1 MRAWFACSGAEL
13 LALTDDAVAG
23 ALAASQMAR
32 RLSPEPTQL
41 TAWKREAALLRDL
54 VRDCGGEGWTLA
66 FEFDLLRLEKRID
79 VVLLT
84 DRAILVLEFKV
95 GATQVSNAD
104 RAQAEDYALD
114 LRDFHAGSRAHP
126 IIPVVVATECPRPAP
141 FQLALGVPDVTQ
153 VAEAS
158 AASLPALLRAVQALP
173 AGAALDGAAWLDAK
187 YQPVPTIIEAAATLF
202 SRNSVVEIAEAR
214 ADAPNLN
221 RTTAAIH
228 AALAAARQ
236 AAERVVIFVTGIP
249 GAGKTLCGLNVV
261 FGQARHDGS
270 AFLTGN
276 APLVAVLREA
286 LACNKAGISLE
297 LGPSNDPERRKRA
310 GLLRQARH
318 ETEAALQNVHRF
330 LADNAGRTT
339 APAERVIVFDEAQR
353 AWDAQQAMRDTQ
365 RRTSTLRMSEPAHT
379 LDIMGRHD
387 GFAAVV
393 ALIGGGQEINTGE
406 AGLREWGKVIADAP
420 GWRAVAAPS
429 VIKAAV
435 PAQRLAAGQP
445 AWLRL
450 DADLDLTVPMR
461 SVRDDIAAAW
471 VDAVLR
477 NVPAEAVALAASATL
492 PFLLTRSLEA
502 ARAAL
507 RQLAAGRRR
516 AGFVRSSGARRL
528 RAEGFDAQLIGT
540 DEPVDWFLERWP
552 DIRASDALEVAATEY
567 ACQGLELDLVGLAWG
582 GDFIRREGAWLPRRF
597 AGNAWQVV
605 NSAEEQRFIANTYRV
620 LLTRARYETVIW
632 VPEGSAAG
640 PFHDRTRP
648 AAEMDAIADF
658 VLACGARRLQDATAG
673 DGVGAD
679 AAVADEVPAPA
690 AGTGSLLPLG

>member
-13 LALTDDAVAG
+13 LGLEDAAVAG
-23 ALAASQMAR
+23 TLAASQMAR
-32 RLSPEPTQL
+32 RLSGEPTQL
-41 TAWKREAALLRDL
+41 TAWRRQAALLRQM
-54 VRDCGGEGWTLA
+54 VRDCGGEAWTLA

-95 GATQVSNAD
+95 GATLVGNAD
-104 RAQAEDYALD
+104 RAQAWDYAQD
-114 LRDFHAGSRAHP
+114 LLDFHAGSRGHP
-126 IIPVVVATECPRPAP
+126 IIPVVVATECARPAA
-141 FQLALGVPDVTQ
+141 FQAPLPIPGVHA

-158 AASLPALLRAVQALP
+158 AATLPALLRAVQAALP
-173 AGAALDGAAWLDAK
+173 PGAALDGPAWLAAR

-202 SRNSVVEIAEAR
+202 SRNSVTEIAAAR

-228 AALAAARQ
+228 AALAAAR
-236 AAERVVIFVTGIP
+236 ARGERVVVFVTGIP

-261 FGQARHDGS
+261 FGEARHDGC

-310 GLLRQARH
+310 RLLRQARH
-318 ETEAALQNVHRF
+318 ETAMALQNVHRF
-330 LADNAGRTT
+330 LADNAGKTHP
-339 APAERVIVFDEAQR
+339 PAERVIVFDEAQR
-353 AWDAQQAMRDTQ
+353 AWDASQATRDTQ
-365 RRTSTLRMSEPAHT
+365 RRVSTLSMSEPAHT
-379 LDIMGRHD
+379 LDIMGRHQ

-406 AGLREWGKVIADAP
+406 AGLREWGSVIAATP
-420 GWRAVAAPS
+420 GWRAVAAPG
-429 VIKAAV
+429 VLRAADA
-435 PAQRLAAGQP
+435 AQRLADAPQP
-445 AWLRL
+445 WLAL
-450 DADLDLTVPMR
+450 EPDLDLTVPMR

-477 NVPAEAVALAASATL
+477 NAVAEAAGIAAGTPAL
-492 PFLLTRSLEA
+492 PFLVTRSLAA
-502 ARAAL
+502 ARASLRAL
-507 RQLAAGRRR
+507 APGLRR

-528 RAEGFDAQLIGT
+528 RAEGFDAQLVGT

-552 DIRASDALEVAATEY
+552 DIRASDALETAATEY

-582 GDFIRREGAWLPRRF
+582 GDFMRRDQGWLARRF
-597 AGNAWQVV
+597 AGNGWQVV
-605 NSAEEQRFIANTYRV
+605 NNGEEQRFIRNTYRV

-632 VPEGSAAG
+632 VPPGSAAG
-640 PFHDRTRP
+640 PFHDATRP
-648 AAEMDAIADF
+648 AAEMDGIADF
-658 VLACGARRLQDATAG
+658 LLACGARPL
-673 DGVGAD
+673 
-679 AAVADEVPAPA
+679 AAQPAPA
-690 AGTGSLLPLG
+690 PAPAMPALL